1 LLVDAAQRKVSD
13 EYVSEGLMPKKNS
26 ETTRERIL
34 EAAECIYAAQ
44 GFHGMSLRDVT
55 LMANVNLAAVNYH
68 FGSKDKL
75 VLALAERRLTPINS
89 HRIQRLADLRKKH
102 GRQPIPASDLV
113 TALVDPVFVALRQN
127 KKSRTILVRLV
138 AQMLIDDHKRF
149 SQIHQIFYK
158 DVIECYHEEL
168 KRSLPK
174 LSTQQIHA
182 RFFCAFSSVL
192 GLRLMANCMDWFM
205 QSSASSRQFDLL
217 EKEITSYLIGGLS
230 A

>member
-1 LLVDAAQRKVSD
+1 
-13 EYVSEGLMPKKNS
+13 MPKKNS

-34 EAAECIYAAQ
+34 QAAECIYAAK
-44 GFHGMSLRDVT
+44 GFHGMSLRDLT

-89 HRIQRLADLRKKH
+89 HRIERLTDLRKKY
-102 GRQPIPASDLV
+102 GREPIPASDLV

-158 DVIECYHEEL
+158 DVIDCYHAEL
-168 KRSLPK
+168 KRTLPK
-174 LSTQQIHA
+174 LSPQQIQA
-182 RFFCAFSSVL
+182 KFFCAFSTVL
-192 GLRLMANCMDWFM
+192 GLRLMANCMDCFM
-205 QSSASSRQFDLL
+205 YTTTSSKLFDVL
-217 EKEITSYLIGGLS
+217 EKEITSYLVGGLS
-230 A
+230 AE